1 MYSDTL
7 DNKKDFAIYNKNIT
21 SSILKLV
28 QLSDEIN
35 DIYSPA
41 KLLGLNPNDIKAL
54 DGTLTRINNALI
66 DVKRLLY

>member
-7 DNKKDFAIYNKNIT
+7 DNKKEFQIYNKNIT
-21 SSILKLV
+21 SNILKLV

-41 KLLGLNPNDIKAL
+41 KLLSLNPNDIKAL
-54 DGTLTRINNALI
+54 DGTLTRVNMALT

>member
-21 SSILKLV
+21 SNIIKLV
-28 QLSDEIN
+28 ALSDDIN
-35 DIYSPA
+35 ENYSPA

-54 DGTLTRINNALI
+54 DGTLNRVNMALT

>member
-7 DNKKDFAIYNKNIT
+7 DNRKDFSTYNKNIT
-21 SSILKLV
+21 SNILKLV

-35 DIYSPA
+35 DVYSPA
-41 KLLGLNPNDIKAL
+41 KLLSLNPNDIKAL

-66 DVKRLLY
+66 DVKRRLY

>member
-21 SSILKLV
+21 SNIIKLV
-28 QLSDEIN
+28 QLADDIN
-35 DIYSPA
+35 ENYSPA

-54 DGTLTRINNALI
+54 DGTLTRVNMALT

>member
-21 SSILKLV
+21 SNIIKLV
-28 QLSDEIN
+28 QLVDDIN
-35 DIYSPA
+35 ENYSPA

-54 DGTLTRINNALI
+54 DGTLTRVNMALT